1 MSWEIINDWPA
12 FQTYA
17 GVELYKQIIDVENDQ
32 LLNGTG
38 TGLNMTGF
46 FATPGIL
53 TEDATSVA
61 PDTGIDHIEQAIAM
75 LRTGPALAVANLLVL
90 HPTSWSALRRTKDGF
105 DRYLVGPDPTADEAN
120 QIWGVPVLSTTAC
133 PVGKGLLLDTT
144 RFGYVG
150 VREPLSMRVG
160 YAGDDLTNNILRT
173 VGEERL
179 VLCVTRPA
187 AILAI
192 SNLPAAAT
200 TGTESKRTSAKSK

>member
-1 MSWEIINDWPA
+1 M
-12 FQTYA
+12 
-17 GVELYKQIIDVENDQ
+17 
-32 LLNGTG
+32 
-38 TGLNMTGF
+38 
-46 FATPGIL
+46 
-53 TEDATSVA
+53 
-61 PDTGIDHIEQAIAM
+61 
-75 LRTGPALAVANLLVL
+75 
-90 HPTSWSALRRTKDGF
+90 
-105 DRYLVGPDPTADEAN
+105 
-120 QIWGVPVLSTTAC
+120 LSTTAC

-187 AILAI
+187 AVLAI

-200 TGTESKRTSAKSK
+200 TGTETKRTSAKSK